1 MRGWRRPRATGER
14 PPLSAPVG
22 VSRALGP
29 CVSVRAWEQPASAA
43 RAPASRC
50 ARGGPAASR
59 GASPWDARPVVAR
72 PRVSG
77 APGARGVRDVLRAG
91 LGSRGRPAR
100 GKGRLR
106 GSRSG
111 MRGSRSGMRGCGR
124 QLLRLRVGCP
134 WRGRERLRVPG
145 VACLCLFLNG
155 VRVDLVR
162 SCPASWPGKHGGEQ
176 CPYIMATL
184 GFSPPFFLA
193 RNLHV
198 MLRKIEVIVRVRRK
212 ESSSPV
218 GTESVLLTG
227 LRFTLQGCVLVS
239 VSLCSALF
247 FLTVA

>member
-1 MRGWRRPRATGER
+1 M
-14 PPLSAPVG
+14 SAPVG

-111 MRGSRSGMRGCGR
+111 MRGCGR
-124 QLLRLRVGCP
+124 QLLRLRVGC
-134 WRGRERLRVPG
+134 VSAAPG
-145 VACLCLFLNG
+145 VAGSAYGFLEL
-155 VRVDLVR
+155 RV
-162 SCPASWPGKHGGEQ
+162 
-176 CPYIMATL
+176 
-184 GFSPPFFLA
+184 
-193 RNLHV
+193 
-198 MLRKIEVIVRVRRK
+198 
-212 ESSSPV
+212 
-218 GTESVLLTG
+218 
-227 LRFTLQGCVLVS
+227 CV
-239 VSLCSALF
+239 CF
-247 FLTVA
+247 